1 MELQYLGRDDEGLG
15 RKIQGKT
22 EPLMERFSASI
33 GFDWIL
39 YEYDLEGSKAHAEM
53 LHKIGILNEKE
64 ERSSLMLSRR

>member
-1 MELQYLGRDDEGLG
+1 MKAWGGRF
-15 RKIQGKT
+15 KGKT

-64 ERSSLMLSRR
+64 RDHR